1 MSGDIRGIPGSI
13 AENSLEETVLN
24 LFSKCKAPV
33 DLSNVEDCYRL
44 KSTNKAPQKVIVK
57 LLKRKDVYRVLKTKP
72 SLKNVDVNET
82 GLPPGT
88 HKFVNQALCRYYKF
102 LWSKC
107 KKF

>member
-24 LFSKCKAPV
+24 LFSKCKASV
-33 DLSNVEDCYRL
+33 DLSNVGDCYRL

-57 LLKRKDVYRVLKTKP
+57 LLKRKGVYRVLKTKP

-82 GLPPGT
+82 GIPPDIQ
-88 HKFVNQALCRYYKF
+88 KFVNHSLCKYYKF

-107 KKF
+107 KKL